1 MSVVGVE
8 GISERQHFSLRV
20 NHLLIVSL
28 TPLDHVWFW
37 ILTVLV
43 SVLKYDLVDLHL
55 DLRLLFKL
63 FFDFKVYLEL
73 VFDFKVDPLQ
83 VLTALH
89 EDRMILLQLHKVQA
103 EVILV
108 FSVKTALDDA
118 TLIWIKHWK
127 EDFNR
132 LFLLLLLNFCD
143 VAILLTDHLLFLIDL
158 LDDRFNEELAGFQQF
173 EL

>member
-63 FFDFKVYLEL
+63 F
-73 VFDFKVDPLQ
+73 FDFKVDPLQ

>member
-63 FFDFKVYLEL
+63 FFDF
-73 VFDFKVDPLQ
+73 
-83 VLTALH
+83 
-89 EDRMILLQLHKVQA
+89 
-103 EVILV
+103 
-108 FSVKTALDDA
+108 
-118 TLIWIKHWK
+118 
-127 EDFNR
+127 
-132 LFLLLLLNFCD
+132 
-143 VAILLTDHLLFLIDL
+143 
-158 LDDRFNEELAGFQQF
+158 
-173 EL
+173 